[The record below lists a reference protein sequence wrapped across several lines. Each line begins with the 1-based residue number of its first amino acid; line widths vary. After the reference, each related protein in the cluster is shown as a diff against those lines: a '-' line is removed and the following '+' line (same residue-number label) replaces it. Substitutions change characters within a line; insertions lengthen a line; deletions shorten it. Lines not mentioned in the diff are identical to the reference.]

1 MTFGPDLNYIS
12 LVMQRNEVEREMI
25 SLNNVTRDSVMQISI
40 SVIPKR
46 DFGGNTSIYECDN
59 NIIIIHRGPSFQ
71 QVKNTL
77 YMYNIGDFIFYFR
90 TLQFLWIANCNKWI
104 GG

>member
-1 MTFGPDLNYIS
+1 
-12 LVMQRNEVEREMI
+12 MQRNEVEREMI

-77 YMYNIGDFIFYFR
+77 YVYNIRDFIFYFS
-90 TLQFLWIANCNKWI
+90 TYSFTIFVNCKPQ
-104 GG
+104 